1 MKKNPFLIILLI
13 LLSVGLYYF
22 NNQKPLEKETTKT
35 KFTPKNKHN
44 YLVVKNAFID
54 SNKKFSGIICTQK
67 KHAKTSKINGEID
80 FIKKGM
86 FKEGELLVRYN
97 NTDLFM
103 KLSSD
108 KKILKDRLTAF
119 INELDGDSK
128 IIWSKFLA
136 QISPEKVL
144 VPFPESIT
152 KDEIALLKKHDCI
165 SIYNKLVDLEY
176 EMEDYFILADFNG
189 EIETSFVKPGDKI
202 NVNDTLLTLTDDTP
216 ILVKIK
222 SKTND
227 YLKEYSTVSILNSD
241 NEKIGS
247 GSYFYKN
254 KTHTYFKFTPFKNN
268 NFTFGQVVIIELKKN
283 GTTPYFKLPKDL
295 LRVDSNITLL
305 NNKKIKLNVLK
316 EEENYFTVSGLKDG
330 DSIKLDKN

>member
-144 VPFPESIT
+144 VPLMIHENYYKNISI
-152 KDEIALLKKHDCI
+152 IQCI
-165 SIYNKLVDLEY
+165 SY
-176 EMEDYFILADFNG
+176 
-189 EIETSFVKPGDKI
+189 TTDKRI
-202 NVNDTLLTLTDDTP
+202 N
-216 ILVKIK
+216 
-222 SKTND
+222 
-227 YLKEYSTVSILNSD
+227 LN
-241 NEKIGS
+241 
-247 GSYFYKN
+247 
-254 KTHTYFKFTPFKNN
+254 
-268 NFTFGQVVIIELKKN
+268 
-283 GTTPYFKLPKDL
+283 
-295 LRVDSNITLL
+295 
-305 NNKKIKLNVLK
+305 
-316 EEENYFTVSGLKDG
+316 
-330 DSIKLDKN
+330 